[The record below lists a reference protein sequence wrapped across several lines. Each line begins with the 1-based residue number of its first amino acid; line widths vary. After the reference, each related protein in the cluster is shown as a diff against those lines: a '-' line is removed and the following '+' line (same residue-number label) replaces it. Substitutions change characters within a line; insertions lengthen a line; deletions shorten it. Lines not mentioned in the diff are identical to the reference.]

1 MAYWDYVFVLGRIL
15 YGGFFLLGGINHFQ
29 NLGMMSGYA
38 ASKGVPAAKPGVIV
52 SGLLIL
58 IGGLLVILG
67 WHVRIGLAAIVVFLV
82 PVTLLMH
89 NYWIET
95 DMMGRINQSV
105 NFQKNIALLGAALMM
120 LMIPRPWPL
129 SLQMFVNLPF

>member
-1 MAYWDYVFVLGRIL
+1 MAYWDYVFVLGRIFF
-15 YGGFFLLGGINHFQ
+15 GGFFLLGGINHFQ

-38 ASKGVPAAKPGVIV
+38 ASKGVPAAKQGVIV

-67 WHVRIGLAAIVVFLV
+67 WHVRIGLAFIVAFLV
-82 PVTLLMH
+82 PVTFLMH

-95 DMMGRINQSV
+95 DMMGRINQRV
-105 NFQKNIALLGAALMM
+105 NFQKNVALLGAALMM